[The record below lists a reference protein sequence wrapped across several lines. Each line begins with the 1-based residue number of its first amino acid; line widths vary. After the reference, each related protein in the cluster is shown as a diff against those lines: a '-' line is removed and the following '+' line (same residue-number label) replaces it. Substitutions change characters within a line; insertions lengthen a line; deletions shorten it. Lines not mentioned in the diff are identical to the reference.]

1 MKKAVSFLLTLALLA
16 GLLSAWAA
24 GPAGTLSVYFYDETT
39 QRYGELTQTDR
50 VSLTLDGSPL
60 TPDDVPALVQYPAGQ
75 NGRTL
80 VPVRLI
86 AERLGASVTWVP
98 ETRQVILLREESTI
112 VLTLGSATALVN
124 GQAMEL
130 PGGVPAGV
138 VKWEGRESTMVPLR
152 FVSEQLGATVD
163 WDNDTFTAILTSP
176 GTPEPEP
183 TPTPTPTPEPTP
195 DTPAAGDKGY
205 VTGISVDASSHV
217 VTIATDHIPEY
228 RVVDLGDR
236 VAVDLLG
243 AVFSGALE
251 GEAALP
257 VDSDVFS
264 SVRYNQHGD
273 DLGYG
278 YPHTLRVV
286 LDLKGGA
293 SYAKNITVEAGSSGV
308 RITATPSASPELPPI
323 DPNKYTVV
331 LDAGHDGKTLGAVY
345 PDANGVDIYE
355 KDLTLSMVYK
365 LRDILL
371 NEGYNVVLTRD
382 GETAGDLYERSELA
396 NRVNADLFVSIHC
409 NSAPTVPTFQGL
421 YTYYYPTSSRSKA
434 FAQAVQ
440 DAACAAS
447 GAVDRGIA
455 SANFVVLRE
464 TNMAAVL
471 VETGFMTNVEELCR
485 VNKRS
490 ARSQTAPGA
499 LHHALRRP
507 SQQAMMKQWGRNLL
521 ATRWTRAGRP
531 QVVTASRRL
540 FRRARRATVSGRWAK
555 GKLRTVRPFFVS
567 LATSMKSVL
576 IHPGHTAVTR
586 MPRGAASQRR
596 ARLYRS
602 RNALVAA

>member
-1 MKKAVSFLLTLALLA
+1 M
-16 GLLSAWAA
+16 
-24 GPAGTLSVYFYDETT
+24 
-39 QRYGELTQTDR
+39 
-50 VSLTLDGSPL
+50 
-60 TPDDVPALVQYPAGQ
+60 
-75 NGRTL
+75 
-80 VPVRLI
+80 
-86 AERLGASVTWVP
+86 
-98 ETRQVILLREESTI
+98 
-112 VLTLGSATALVN
+112 
-124 GQAMEL
+124 
-130 PGGVPAGV
+130 PAGV

-176 GTPEPEP
+176 DTPEPEP
-183 TPTPTPTPEPTP
+183 TPIPTPTPEPTP

-308 RITATPSASPELPPI
+308 RITATPSVSPELPPI

-396 NRVNADLFVSIHC
+396 NRVNADLFVSIH
-409 NSAPTVPTFQGL
+409 SQ
-421 YTYYYPTSSRSKA
+421 
-434 FAQAVQ
+434 
-440 DAACAAS
+440 
-447 GAVDRGIA
+447 
-455 SANFVVLRE
+455 LRPHRPH
-464 TNMAAVL
+464 L
-471 VETGFMTNVEELCR
+471 
-485 VNKRS
+485 
-490 ARSQTAPGA
+490 PGA
-499 LHHALRRP
+499 LYLLLPH
-507 SQQAMMKQWGRNLL
+507 QQPEQGLCPG
-521 ATRWTRAGRP
+521 RAGRRLRGQRRGRP
-531 QVVTASRRL
+531 RYRLGQLRGPAGDQHGRRTGGDRLYDQRGGTHPPVRRDLSAEADGGRGTGCRRL
-540 FRRARRATVSGRWAK
+540 PE
-555 GKLRTVRPFFVS
+555 LP
-567 LATSMKSVL
+567 
-576 IHPGHTAVTR
+576 
-586 MPRGAASQRR
+586 AA
-596 ARLYRS
+596 
-602 RNALVAA
+602 

>member
-1 MKKAVSFLLTLALLA
+1 M
-16 GLLSAWAA
+16 
-24 GPAGTLSVYFYDETT
+24 
-39 QRYGELTQTDR
+39 
-50 VSLTLDGSPL
+50 
-60 TPDDVPALVQYPAGQ
+60 
-75 NGRTL
+75 
-80 VPVRLI
+80 
-86 AERLGASVTWVP
+86 
-98 ETRQVILLREESTI
+98 
-112 VLTLGSATALVN
+112 
-124 GQAMEL
+124 
-130 PGGVPAGV
+130 
-138 VKWEGRESTMVPLR
+138 
-152 FVSEQLGATVD
+152 
-163 WDNDTFTAILTSP
+163 
-176 GTPEPEP
+176 
-183 TPTPTPTPEPTP
+183 
-195 DTPAAGDKGY
+195 
-205 VTGISVDASSHV
+205 
-217 VTIATDHIPEY
+217 
-228 RVVDLGDR
+228 
-236 VAVDLLG
+236 
-243 AVFSGALE
+243 
-251 GEAALP
+251 
-257 VDSDVFS
+257 DSDVFS

-308 RITATPSASPELPPI
+308 RITATPSVSPELPPI

-409 NSAPTVPTFQGL
+409 NSAPTIPTFQGL

-471 VETGFMTNVEELCR
+471 VETGFMTNVEELTRLCDETYQQKLMEG
-485 VNKRS
+485 V
-490 ARSQTAPGA
+490 ARGVGDY
-499 LHHALRRP
+499 L
-507 SQQAMMKQWGRNLL
+507 N
-521 ATRWTRAGRP
+521 
-531 QVVTASRRL
+531 
-540 FRRARRATVSGRWAK
+540 
-555 GKLRTVRPFFVS
+555 S
-567 LATSMKSVL
+567 L
-576 IHPGHTAVTR
+576 
-586 MPRGAASQRR
+586 PRK
-596 ARLYRS
+596 
-602 RNALVAA
+602 

>member
-24 GPAGTLSVYFYDETT
+24 GPAGTLSVYFYDETA

-60 TPDDVPALVQYPAGQ
+60 TPDDVPALVQYPVGQ
-75 NGRTL
+75 NG
-80 VPVRLI
+80 RLI

-183 TPTPTPTPEPTP
+183 TP
-195 DTPAAGDKGY
+195 
-205 VTGISVDASSHV
+205 
-217 VTIATDHIPEY
+217 IATDHIPEY

-308 RITATPSASPELPPI
+308 RITATPSVSPELPPI

-471 VETGFMTNVEELCR
+471 VETGFMTNVEELTRLCDETYQQKLMEG
-485 VNKRS
+485 V
-490 ARSQTAPGA
+490 ARGVGDY
-499 LHHALRRP
+499 L
-507 SQQAMMKQWGRNLL
+507 N
-521 ATRWTRAGRP
+521 
-531 QVVTASRRL
+531 
-540 FRRARRATVSGRWAK
+540 
-555 GKLRTVRPFFVS
+555 S
-567 LATSMKSVL
+567 L
-576 IHPGHTAVTR
+576 
-586 MPRGAASQRR
+586 PRK
-596 ARLYRS
+596 
-602 RNALVAA
+602 

>member
-24 GPAGTLSVYFYDETT
+24 GPAGPLSVYFYDETA

-183 TPTPTPTPEPTP
+183 TPIPTPTPEPTP

-236 VAVDLLG
+236 VAVDL
-243 AVFSGALE
+243 
-251 GEAALP
+251 
-257 VDSDVFS
+257 
-264 SVRYNQHGD
+264 
-273 DLGYG
+273 
-278 YPHTLRVV
+278 
-286 LDLKGGA
+286 
-293 SYAKNITVEAGSSGV
+293 
-308 RITATPSASPELPPI
+308 
-323 DPNKYTVV
+323 
-331 LDAGHDGKTLGAVY
+331 LGAVY

-471 VETGFMTNVEELCR
+471 VETGFMTNVEELTRLCDETYQQKLMEG
-485 VNKRS
+485 V
-490 ARSQTAPGA
+490 ARGVGDY
-499 LHHALRRP
+499 L
-507 SQQAMMKQWGRNLL
+507 N
-521 ATRWTRAGRP
+521 
-531 QVVTASRRL
+531 
-540 FRRARRATVSGRWAK
+540 
-555 GKLRTVRPFFVS
+555 S
-567 LATSMKSVL
+567 L
-576 IHPGHTAVTR
+576 
-586 MPRGAASQRR
+586 PRK
-596 ARLYRS
+596 
-602 RNALVAA
+602 